1 MKVAFGL
8 VLVLAMVK
16 LSKARVVEPSL
27 MKDFLEDEQLENA
40 LNPNDRR
47 EYLVKIMNLEE
58 FAREFDFERFRFQ
71 NILSS
76 QKYIRF
82 DL

>member
-16 LSKARVVEPSL
+16 LSKARVVKPSL

-40 LNPNDRR
+40 LNPNEHR

>member
-47 EYLVKIMNLEE
+47 E
-58 FAREFDFERFRFQ
+58 
-71 NILSS
+71 
-76 QKYIRF
+76 
-82 DL
+82 